1 MKAWFCA
8 AYGPPDVLALREVEK
23 PAPQAGEILVR
34 ICATT
39 VNSGD
44 VRVRAAR
51 VPKGMRLLV
60 RLALGWSGPRQPVLG
75 TELAGIVEAIG
86 ETVTKFRP
94 GDEVFAFPGVKM
106 GCHAEYRIL
115 KENER
120 VFLKPKTLSF
130 AEAASISFGGCTALH
145 FIRKANLARGEKLLV
160 IGASGAVGSAIV
172 QIAKHIGAEVTGVTS
187 GANAD
192 LVRSLGASRVID
204 YRNEDFK
211 SERESYHVIAE
222 CTGEHTFSDCRHVL
236 KPGGRFLGIAAGLP
250 DMFAMLWS
258 KAVYGKR
265 IVAGPAEE
273 TNALVRQIGEWA
285 EAGIFKPVIDRSF
298 PFEAMRDAHDYVDR
312 GRKRGSVA
320 VEVAPR
326 P

>member
-1 MKAWFCA
+1 MQAWICT
-8 AYGPPDVLALREVEK
+8 AYGPPEVLALREVEK
-23 PAPQAGEILVR
+23 PNPQAGEILVR
-34 ICATT
+34 IVATT

-60 RLALGWSGPRQPVLG
+60 RLALGWSRPRQPVLG
-75 TELAGIVEAIG
+75 TELSGIVEAAG

-130 AEAASISFGGCTALH
+130 AEAASLSFGGSTALH
-145 FIRKANLARGEKLLV
+145 FMRKANLARGEKLLV

-172 QIAKHIGAEVTGVTS
+172 QIAKHIGAEVTCVTS
-187 GANAD
+187 GPNGD

-222 CTGEHTFSDCRHVL
+222 CTGVHTFSDCRHVL

-250 DMFAMLWS
+250 DMVAMLWS

-273 TNALVRQIGEWA
+273 SSPLVQQIGEWA

-298 PFEAMRDAHDYVDR
+298 PFQAMREAHDYVDR
-312 GRKRGSVA
+312 GRKRGSV
-320 VEVAPR
+320 VIEVTPR
-326 P
+326 S

>member
-1 MKAWFCA
+1 MQAWICT
-8 AYGPPDVLALREVEK
+8 AYGPPEVLALREVEK
-23 PAPQAGEILVR
+23 PNPQAGEILVR
-34 ICATT
+34 IVATT

-51 VPKGMRLLV
+51 VPRGMRLLV
-60 RLALGWSGPRQPVLG
+60 RLALGWSRPRQPVLG
-75 TELAGIVEAIG
+75 TELSGIVEAAG

-130 AEAASISFGGCTALH
+130 AEAASLSFGGSTALH
-145 FIRKANLARGEKLLV
+145 FMRKANLARGEKLLV

-172 QIAKHIGAEVTGVTS
+172 QIAKHIGAEVTCVTS
-187 GANAD
+187 GPNGD

-211 SERESYHVIAE
+211 S
-222 CTGEHTFSDCRHVL
+222 
-236 KPGGRFLGIAAGLP
+236 
-250 DMFAMLWS
+250 
-258 KAVYGKR
+258 
-265 IVAGPAEE
+265 
-273 TNALVRQIGEWA
+273 
-285 EAGIFKPVIDRSF
+285 
-298 PFEAMRDAHDYVDR
+298 
-312 GRKRGSVA
+312 
-320 VEVAPR
+320 
-326 P
+326 